1 MGVINGLANDD
12 VVVGLERELD
22 ALWRFGLKLTGNQD
36 DAADLVQRTCLR
48 ALEQRQNYKSQG
60 RMRSWLFS
68 IEHRIWLNE
77 LRSRKVRESH
87 ALNTQNGTVTIMPGV
102 SMTLEETYSSDN
114 PETTVLLEQVYDVV
128 ETLPEAQRI
137 IMILVCVEGFAYR
150 EVAEI
155 LDLPVGTVMSRLA
168 RARVSVGQRVLGK
181 QRSYSDTKRGE
192 LES

>member
-1 MGVINGLANDD
+1 MGVIRGLSNDE
-12 VVVGLERELD
+12 VVEGLESELD
-22 ALWRFGLKLTGNQD
+22 ALWRFGVKLTGNQD

-48 ALEQRQNYKSQG
+48 ALEQRENYTSQG
-60 RMRSWLFS
+60 KLRSWLFS

-102 SMTLEETYSSDN
+102 SMKHEDTSSSDD

-128 ETLPEAQRI
+128 ESLPEAQRT

-181 QRSYSDTKRGE
+181 QKSYSETKRAE